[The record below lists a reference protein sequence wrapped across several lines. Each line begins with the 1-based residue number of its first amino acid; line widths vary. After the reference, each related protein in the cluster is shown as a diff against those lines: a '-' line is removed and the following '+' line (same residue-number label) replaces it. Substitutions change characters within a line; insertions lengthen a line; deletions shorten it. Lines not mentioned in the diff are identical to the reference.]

1 MNLVPQFSH
10 TKKIEDERLMLQKK
24 FGNPQKRI
32 ELFPEGNVLPKGEGN
47 WIPQIEH
54 GQEWDARMGKWV
66 EHYLASVNL
75 H

>member
-10 TKKIEDERLMLQKK
+10 DRKIENERLMLQKK
-24 FGNPQKRI
+24 FANHQKRI
-32 ELFPEGNVLPKGEGN
+32 ELFPEGNVLPREEGN

-66 EHYLASVNL
+66 E
-75 H
+75 